1 MSGSY
6 LARRLSSALF
16 TIALIVV
23 VNFILFRAMPG
34 SPERV
39 ILRGTPNVTP
49 AQLEAARERWG
60 LNDPIFPISFEEA
73 GVVVSADNQF
83 FKFVGATVAGDLG
96 YSFVARGQTVGDVLA
111 QRIWPTV
118 ILFGLGEL
126 VAIVLGLALG
136 AYTGWRRG
144 GGVDLVGN
152 GVSLVL
158 YSTPYFLLGM
168 ALLLVFA
175 TGLRWFPTF
184 GMLTA
189 GVTYPDLGARLV
201 DFLAHL
207 ALPLTTVSLGL
218 VGQYA
223 IVMRSSIVETLSDDY
238 VTTAR
243 GMGLSEG
250 RILRHHALPNALL
263 PTVSLIAIN
272 LGYVVAGAITVEVVF
287 NWPGLGTLAV
297 EALTA
302 RDYPV
307 LQGVFLLL
315 SVSVVLANLVAD
327 LIYGLLDPRVRT

>member
-1 MSGSY
+1 VSGAY
-6 LARRLSSALF
+6 LARRLASAFF

-23 VNFILFRAMPG
+23 VNFILFRALPG

-60 LNDPIFPISFEEA
+60 LNDPVFP
-73 GVVVSADNQF
+73 DQF
-83 FKFVGATVAGDLG
+83 VAFIGATVQGDLG
-96 YSFVARGQTVGDVLA
+96 YSFVARGQTVGDVLG

-118 ILFGLGEL
+118 ILFGLGEI

-136 AYTGWRRG
+136 AYSGWRRG
-144 GGVDLVGN
+144 GPVDVVGN
-152 GVSLVL
+152 GVSLIL

-168 ALLLVFA
+168 VLLLVFA

-189 GVTYPDLGARLV
+189 GATYPDIAARAI

-207 ALPLTTVSLGL
+207 ALPLATVALGL

-243 GMGLSEG
+243 GMGLREG
-250 RILRHHALPNALL
+250 RILRHHALPNAML

-327 LIYGLLDPRVRT
+327 LVYGLLDPRVRT

>member
-6 LARRLSSALF
+6 LARRFGSALF
-16 TIALIVV
+16 TIALIVL
-23 VNFILFRAMPG
+23 VNFVLFRALPG

-60 LNDPIFPISFEEA
+60 LNDPVFP
-73 GVVVSADNQF
+73 DQF
-83 FKFVGATVAGDLG
+83 VAFLGATVSGDLG
-96 YSFVARGQTVGDVLA
+96 YSFVARGQTVGQVLA

-136 AYTGWRRG
+136 AYSGWRRG
-144 GGVDLVGN
+144 GPVDVVGN
-152 GVSLVL
+152 GISLIL

-189 GVTYPDLGARLV
+189 GATYPDIWARLG
-201 DFLAHL
+201 DFVSHL
-207 ALPLTTVSLGL
+207 ALPLATVGLGL

-223 IVMRSSIVETLSDDY
+223 IVMRSSIVETLSEDY

-315 SVSVVLANLVAD
+315 SVSVVLANLLAD
-327 LIYGLLDPRVRT
+327 LVYGVLDPRVRT

>member
-1 MSGSY
+1 MKGGY
-6 LARRLSSALF
+6 LARRLVSAF
-16 TIALIVV
+16 ITIVLITV
-23 VNFILFRAMPG
+23 VNFVLFRAMPG

-39 ILRGTPNVTP
+39 ILRGTPNVTQ
-49 AQLEAARERWG
+49 AQLTAARQRWG
-60 LNDPIFPISFEEA
+60 LDKPVFP
-73 GVVVSADNQF
+73 DQF
-83 FKFVGATVAGDLG
+83 VAYIGSTAQGDLG
-96 YSFVARGQTVGDVLA
+96 YSFIARGRTVTDVLG

-126 VAIVLGLALG
+126 VAIILGLALG

-144 GGVDLVGN
+144 GPVDHVGN
-152 GVSLVL
+152 SLSLVL

-168 ALLLVFA
+168 LLLLIFA
-175 TGLRWFPTF
+175 TTLRWFPTF

-189 GVTYPDLGARLV
+189 GMQYPGLWERAV
-201 DFLAHL
+201 DFVAHL
-207 ALPLTTVSLGL
+207 TLPLATVALGL

-223 IVMRSSIVETLSDDY
+223 IVMRSSIVETLSEDY

-243 GMGLSEG
+243 AMGLREG
-250 RILRHHALPNALL
+250 RILRQHALPNALL

-307 LQGVFLLL
+307 LQGVFLILG
-315 SVSVVLANLVAD
+315 VSVVLANLVAD
-327 LIYGLLDPRVRT
+327 LIYGALDPRVRT

>member
-1 MSGSY
+1 MGSSF
-6 LARRLSSALF
+6 LARRLATAGI
-16 TIALIVV
+16 TILLIVV

-39 ILRGTPNVTP
+39 ILRGTPNVT
-49 AQLEAARERWG
+49 QERLEAARERWG
-60 LNDPIFPISFEEA
+60 LNDPVFP
-73 GVVVSADNQF
+73 DQF
-83 FKFVGATVAGDLG
+83 VAFLGATATGDLG
-96 YSFVARGQTVGDVLA
+96 FSFVARGQTVSAVLA

-118 ILFGLGEL
+118 ILFGLGEV

-136 AYTGWRRG
+136 AYSGWRRG
-144 GGVDLVGN
+144 GPVDYVGN

-168 ALLLVFA
+168 VLLLVFA
-175 TGLRWFPTF
+175 TGLGWFPTF

-189 GVTYPDLGARLV
+189 GATYASFTDRIV

-207 ALPLTTVSLGL
+207 ALPLATVSLGL

-223 IVMRSSIVETLSDDY
+223 IVMRSSIIETLSDDY
-238 VTTAR
+238 ITTAR
-243 GMGLSEG
+243 GMGLRDG
-250 RILRHHALPNALL
+250 RILRHHALPNAML
-263 PTVSLIAIN
+263 PTVTLIAIN

-315 SVSVVLANLVAD
+315 SVSVVLANLLAD
-327 LIYGLLDPRVRT
+327 LVYGVLDPRVRT

>member
-1 MSGSY
+1 VSGSY
-6 LARRLSSALF
+6 LARRFGSALF
-16 TIALIVV
+16 TIVLIIL
-23 VNFILFRAMPG
+23 VNFILFRALPG

-39 ILRGTPNVTP
+39 ILRGTPNVTA

-60 LNDPIFPISFEEA
+60 LNDPVFP
-73 GVVVSADNQF
+73 DQF
-83 FKFVGATVAGDLG
+83 VAFLGATVSGDLG
-96 YSFVARGQTVGDVLA
+96 YSFVARGQTVGQVLG

-126 VAIVLGLALG
+126 LAIVLGLALG
-136 AYTGWRRG
+136 AYSGWRRG
-144 GGVDLVGN
+144 GPVDVVGN
-152 GVSLVL
+152 GISLVL

-168 ALLLVFA
+168 VFLLVFA
-175 TGLRWFPTF
+175 TGLRWFPTY

-189 GVTYPDLGARLV
+189 GANYPDIWARLG
-201 DFLAHL
+201 DFASHL
-207 ALPLTTVSLGL
+207 ALPLATVGLGL

-223 IVMRSSIVETLSDDY
+223 IVMRSSIVETLSEDY

-263 PTVSLIAIN
+263 PTVSLVAIN

-315 SVSVVLANLVAD
+315 SVSVVLANLLAD
-327 LIYGLLDPRVRT
+327 LVYGTLDPRVRT

>member
-1 MSGSY
+1 MSGGL
-6 LARRLSSALF
+6 LARRVGSALF
-16 TIALIVV
+16 TIALIIV
-23 VNFILFRAMPG
+23 VNFILFRLMPG

-49 AQLEAARERWG
+49 AVLEAARERWG
-60 LNDPIFPISFEEA
+60 LNDPIMPI
-73 GVVVSADNQF
+73 VVDDHGIRYAAENQF
-83 FKFVGATVAGDLG
+83 YKYLAATFTGDLG
-96 YSFVARGQTVGDVLA
+96 FSFVARGQTVGAVLG

-126 VAIVLGLALG
+126 VAIVIGLALG
-136 AYTGWRRG
+136 AYSGWRRG
-144 GGVDLVGN
+144 GPVDVVGN
-152 GVSLVL
+152 GVSLLL

-168 ALLLVFA
+168 ALLLIFA

-184 GMLTA
+184 GMFTTGA
-189 GVTYPDLGARLV
+189 TYPDAIAWLV
-201 DFLAHL
+201 DFLRHL
-207 ALPLTTVSLGL
+207 ALPLATVGFGL

-223 IVMRSSIVETLSDDY
+223 IVMRSSIIETLSDDY

-243 GMGLSEG
+243 GMGLTEG
-250 RILRHHALPNALL
+250 RVLSHHALRNALL

-315 SVSVVLANLVAD
+315 SVSVVIANLVAD
-327 LIYGLLDPRVRT
+327 LIYSVLDPRVRS